1 MAFSPEQKAQIK
13 ARALELIEIE
23 GISQGAAAQRAIA
36 ELFSTEEIQQAFAPP
51 QPQVEETRTP
61 DVQDVDVQ
69 LRQEEATY
77 LRERTRQLVREGFT
91 EQDAEAAARRD
102 LEQSIRAPAPL
113 GFGTAEERREGG
125 ISGAVE
131 TVVGGVPTVAATALD
146 IEPPVF
152 ERLETPIAEQA
163 EPTPSGIQF
172 DKLQDLFEEQ
182 LELSPEEASAQVSA
196 FRTYILE
203 PRLEKIRSEGGE
215 GAEADQRALE
225 QSFEVL
231 SDLNTRLTDESTFL
245 QPEEGEGSGDQWIR
259 AFSRQ
264 TQRGAGVP
272 DLTPEQREYLNATIE
287 ADVQRQIAARLA
299 DNPTKT
305 VIRNE
310 EGVEIPFDADAARGM
325 RGPLPEGTNVVQV
338 PLTEEDVRAEI
349 EAEQPK
355 PWWLTEQR
363 EAIIADPEAFEERGF
378 FTTTTPFGTQKEAL
392 GGFLL
397 RSALALPNA
406 FAGAAMELGYVGDL
420 AQSRSQLRQEAGY
433 GEGYTGAI
441 LQNIAESRGFMGEA
455 VEAADLASVRQV
467 GKGEGGFPE
476 ATGEVLYGFTKFG
489 GFAGDLL
496 DPSIDIA
503 KGATTFAKAGVQN
516 TRALRSVYGGLEG
529 QGGAALRNATAQGF
543 NDFLDHNIVATFT
556 NRRFDAGDFRNLVT
570 QQVTTDLR
578 AQAALLEA
586 GGDARAAYNALDDA
600 AKGSVFG
607 RRFQQAIDE
616 GATVE
621 QTLARMP
628 DDPISTAGR
637 AAVEDVARIAQDPTL
652 SLQTIRRRDVARS
665 LGAAARTDEGVAEII
680 RPILDQPAGA
690 SGTKLTEAI
699 AALRRSPQQYRIF
712 ETALLNDVAARE
724 VAKAT
729 KNIGG
734 LGFDNIVAVTKNTF
748 TNKGTARK
756 LLDDASKTDIGKL
769 GKQLEDAEVVPVV
782 ASRGSVPTGT
792 SVDPRTAEMIG
803 ETAPRV
809 LPAYRLSDEQ
819 VEVVARE
826 LDDLQTFG
834 KLDAVTA
841 NLMRRRLDDGVLLLE
856 DYRKLLDANI
866 DLLAEGG
873 RAGRVVRS
881 RDLARLPVGEQVE
894 LLMPME
900 QRSFTRTAFRKIY
913 EYLTNRTPKLGNLSI
928 GQRQL
933 LQQARSKMSAL
944 DTELRRNISR
954 MQRDEAFRNA
964 YGVPKD
970 ATVPEI
976 VGALIVGP
984 RGGRATKS
992 YKITQQTIEGII
1004 NDLFFSK
1011 TTKENVFDLFT
1022 GTSVSKAGNVFT
1034 EKAMERL
1041 NPLIAQATER
1051 SLANG
1056 TDFFANLAP
1065 VIEEAQAIVRSG
1077 DPTLLRRPAEEITD
1091 VFAKNGNKIPA
1102 EVQLGGFYRAEGK
1115 RISEEIVSD
1124 LINTE
1129 VGKGRISIYDEL
1141 TPDLQQRVARTLGEG
1156 TKLSSE
1162 MQNRF
1167 IMNRARR
1174 ILNGQPGVVDAT
1186 DVLEVYSGRP
1196 FVPDPDAGRQT
1207 RFPFATDDLQD
1218 AERLLQNRAFAQ
1230 DFHLMS
1236 EVGEDVARAII
1247 RRNDIRAASDPVGD
1261 MEKLIAQLN
1270 DPDTEGFKRLNLLFG
1285 EDVARQL
1292 TDELTAGFDKLRDE
1306 IMDLLDKGAVD
1317 AAADLA
1323 KGFQNLRYFLLLNLR
1338 PRFHGA
1344 NLLTGADIV
1353 YSTTG
1358 RLPDLEDIAEAIKV
1372 IRNKNPN
1379 EIIDVGGRK
1388 FTVDELNEVLTT
1400 GAGQT
1405 VYRAA
1410 LSSADQ
1416 QRLLE
1421 LLSPTDATAGRY
1433 TGTKLEA
1440 KLKNLKTRLDQT
1452 GVGDK
1457 LQILKDLPQTED
1469 MLFRYAAMKGALK
1482 QGRTLEEAVAVARR
1496 SMFDV
1501 SDVSDVEKGFKKL
1514 ALFYGFQRNN
1524 IANAIRNAFT
1534 MKGIK
1539 RIGKAERFRQNLTD
1553 LLLGEDAEETR
1564 LYSPSYAQ
1572 SRVLFEKI
1580 GFDPEKGKDLL
1591 LVSPPLASLDA
1602 IYALAD
1608 VLKGQPQGLFGGA
1621 IRSEYKAL
1629 LGVEDKFAID
1639 PDEIPAEHIAILQN
1653 FADPLDAINL
1663 LLVGFG
1669 ASPTSYVP
1677 TEEKGKGREIEGREG
1692 RYRIPLTTP
1701 KQRAAY
1707 KKFMTALAWSGLASP
1722 ISDYA
1727 RSFSINAQGTKLED
1741 LSPRDRIAYVVAGRT
1756 PITTITPEQQAY
1768 YDRVSRLRQL
1778 QALNRT
1784 LEKDETERMLEERT
1798 PEEVEAGERRQE
1810 RIESRTER
1818 RSQRTRTQRPV
1829 RDIQQEMLN
1838 LRRNLSRMDR
1848 AVAKQRYEELKA
1860 ELAEAR
1866 AREAAQERI
1875 E

>member
-215 GAEADQRALE
+215 GQEADQRALE

-231 SDLNTRLTDESTFL
+231 SDLNTRLTDENTFL

-600 AKGSVFG
+600 AKQSVFG

-665 LGAAARTDEGVAEII
+665 LGAAARTDEGVQQIVRSVFEGDV
-680 RPILDQPAGA
+680 PLD
-690 SGTKLTEAI
+690 GTKLTEAI

-769 GKQLEDAEVVPVV
+769 GKQLENAEVVPVV

-819 VEVVARE
+819 VSVVARE
-826 LDDLQTFG
+826 LDELQTFG

-841 NLMRRRLDDGVLLLE
+841 NLMRRRLRDGVLLLE

-944 DTELRRNISR
+944 DTELRRSISR

-964 YGVPKD
+964 YGVPEN

-992 YKITQQTIEGII
+992 YKITQQTIEGIL

-1041 NPLIAQATER
+1041 KPLIAQATER

-1065 VIEEAQAIVRSG
+1065 VIAEAQAIVRSG

-1141 TPDLQQRVARTLGEG
+1141 TPDLQRRVASTLGEG

-1196 FVPDPDAGRQT
+1196 VEPNVVRA
-1207 RFPFATDDLQD
+1207 DDLQD
-1218 AERLLQNRAFAQ
+1218 AERFLQNRRFAQ

-1317 AAADLA
+1317 AAVDLA

-1338 PRFHGA
+1338 LRFHGA

-1358 RLPDLEDIAEAIKV
+1358 RLPDLGDIVEAIKV

-1388 FTVDELNEVLTT
+1388 FTVDELNQVLTT

-1440 KLKNLKTRLDQT
+1440 KLKNLRTRLDQT
-1452 GVGDK
+1452 GVGE
-1457 LQILKDLPQTED
+1457 LAQIFKDLPQTED

-1482 QGRTLEEAVAVARR
+1482 QGRTLEEAVAVGRR

-1501 SDVSDVEKGFKKL
+1501 SDVSDFEKGFKKL

-1677 TEEKGKGREIEGREG
+1677 TQEKGKGREIEGREG

-1701 KQRAAY
+1701 KQKAAY
-1707 KKFMTALAWSGLASP
+1707 RNFMTALAWSGLASP
-1722 ISDYA
+1722 VSDYA
-1727 RSFSINAQGTKLED
+1727 RGLSINAQGTKLED
-1741 LSPRDRIAYVVAGRT
+1741 LNIRDRLAYLGAGRT

-1784 LEKDETERMLEERT
+1784 LEKDETERMRLEITEEERERGEQI
-1798 PEEVEAGERRQE
+1798 EERVERRQE
-1810 RIESRTER
+1810 QRAAVRRQRRTVREIGEEMRSIAGRMRRDPANYAVYRERILELRE
-1818 RSQRTRTQRPV
+1818 
-1829 RDIQQEMLN
+1829 EM
-1838 LRRNLSRMDR
+1838 
-1848 AVAKQRYEELKA
+1848 
-1860 ELAEAR
+1860 AEAK
-1866 AREAAQERI
+1866 AREAAQQRI